1 MFNRDIPH
9 AEFIREELFLRFAR
23 VLHHLHAST
32 LFRVALSVKKGGS
45 HLGTREMLAVVAL
58 VRF

>member
-1 MFNRDIPH
+1 VFNGDVPH
-9 AEFIREELFLRFAR
+9 AELICEELFLRFAR

-32 LFRVALSVKKGGS
+32 LFWVALGVKKGGS
-45 HLGTREMLAVVAL
+45 NLGTREMLAVVAL